1 MTLSS
6 LRAALAAGLGLV
18 LAPLGSSA
26 SAIEPLGALYGLR
39 LGAPLDEQLRTCP
52 VDAQGRPSRERAQP
66 CWLAPQRISD
76 GLVTE
81 RVYLPPAVY
90 AEAGL
95 LEVRTIRVAA
105 GRVVEVELD
114 GMQAELAR
122 LSRSLRQRKGPPDET
137 ETYERDSRP
146 FGLGQVKAHTWR
158 DAQVTLFFDERSQSG
173 HPRLRAFVNDWAA
186 KAAR

>member
-6 LRAALAAGLGLV
+6 IRAALAAGLGLV

-26 SAIEPLGALYGLR
+26 SAIEPLGQLYGLR
-39 LGAPLDEQLRTCP
+39 LGAPLEEQIMTCP

-76 GLVTE
+76 GLITE
-81 RVYLPPAVY
+81 RIVLPPAVY
-90 AEAGL
+90 GEAGL
-95 LEVRTIRVAA
+95 LEVRTLRVAA
-105 GRVVEVELD
+105 GRVVEIELE
-114 GMQAELAR
+114 GMQPDLAR
-122 LSRSLRQRKGPPDET
+122 LSRSLRQRKGAPTET

-173 HPRLRAFVNDWAA
+173 HPRLRGFVNDWAA